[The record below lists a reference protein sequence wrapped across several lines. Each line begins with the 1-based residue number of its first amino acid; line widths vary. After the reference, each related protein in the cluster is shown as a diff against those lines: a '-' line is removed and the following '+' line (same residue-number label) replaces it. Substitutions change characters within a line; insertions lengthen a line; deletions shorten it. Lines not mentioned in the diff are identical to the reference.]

1 MQSSVVRREGIGSG
15 VTCTVRLTPEQQAE
29 LQGWLRAGTT
39 QARMARRA
47 AYVLARAEGLAVCQ
61 IARDMQTVP
70 RQVRLWCNRFVIRGF
85 EGLRDRPRPGR
96 PRTLSLKGSA
106 PN

>member
-1 MQSSVVRREGIGSG
+1 MQSSGVRREGIGSG
-15 VTCTVRLTPEQQAE
+15 VTCTVRLTPGQQAT
-29 LQGWLRAGTT
+29 LQSWLRAGTT
-39 QARMARRA
+39 ELRMARRA
-47 AYVLARAEGLAVCQ
+47 AYVLARADGLAVCQ

-70 RQVRLWCNRFVIRGF
+70 RQVRLWCNRFVAKGF

-96 PRTLSLKGSA
+96 PRTLSLKANA